1 MNASESDMRRTSSSA
16 RDLVDTSAGEISRE
30 IFVNEDIYE
39 QEKTRIFGRAWL
51 YVGHESQIKNPGDYF
66 VSKMGEESVIL
77 TRDMD
82 GRIHVFLNSCA
93 HRGMR
98 VCRYDEGNTKV
109 FRCPYHAWT
118 YKTDGTLIGVQDYE
132 RAYQPPFDKSKWGLV
147 EVAQLANYMG
157 TIWATWDKDA
167 PSFEEYLGDARFAL
181 DQGLCAWDGGDGGTE
196 LLGSVQKWKVPC
208 NWKFIAENFAGD
220 WLHGVSH
227 RSVDLVRLGPSGK
240 TGRRDDFGQLLVT
253 AYPEGHGILYSVYP
267 NHETRT
273 EYTGSRATSEYFQK
287 CWERR
292 LENKGHLAGTS
303 PLVGT
308 IFPNMSFH
316 GQQPRTLLV
325 SHPTGPN
332 ETEMWRTYFVDKDAP
347 EEVRQFLREY
357 YMRYSGPAG
366 MTEQDDMENWN
377 YAHAASRGTIARRR
391 PYHYKAGLGAGGRH
405 RVIPGVVTEQ
415 PITSEQNPR
424 AFYKR
429 WAEYMD
435 SRSWDELSSA
445 RTAES

>member
-1 MNASESDMRRTSSSA
+1 MRSTSSSA
-16 RDLVDTSAGEISRE
+16 RDLVDTTVGEISRE

-39 QEKTRIFGRAWL
+39 EEKARIFSRAWL
-51 YVGHESQIKNPGDYF
+51 YVGHESQIKNRGDYF
-66 VSKMGEESVIL
+66 VSKMGAESVIL
-77 TRDMD
+77 TRDSA
-82 GRIHVFLNSCA
+82 GKIHVFLNSCA

-98 VCRYDEGNTKV
+98 VCRYDEGNTNA

-132 RAYQPPFDKSKWGLV
+132 KAYQPPFDKSKWGLTG
-147 EVAQLANYMG
+147 VAQLANYMG
-157 TIWATWDKDA
+157 TIWATWDKGA
-167 PSFEEYLGDARFAL
+167 PSFAEYLGDARFGL

-208 NWKFIAENFAGD
+208 NWKFVAENFAGD

-227 RSVDLVRLGPSGK
+227 RSVDLVRLGPSGN

-253 AYPEGHGILYSVYP
+253 AYPQGHGMLYSVYP
-267 NHETRT
+267 NEKTRT
-273 EYTGSRATSEYFQK
+273 EYATSPATSEYFQK

-292 LENKGHLAGTS
+292 LENKGELAGTC

-316 GQQPRTLLV
+316 AQQPRTLLI
-325 SHPTGPN
+325 SHPTGAN
-332 ETEMWRTYFVDKDAP
+332 ETEMWRMYFVDKEAP
-347 EEVRQFLREY
+347 AEIRQFLREY

-366 MTEQDDMENWN
+366 MTEQDDMENWS
-377 YAHAASRGTIARRR
+377 YAHAASGGTIARRR
-391 PYHYKAGLGAGGRH
+391 PYHYKAGLGAGGPH
-405 RVIPGVVTEQ
+405 RVVPGVVTEE
-415 PITSEQNPR
+415 PVTSEQNPR

-429 WAEYMD
+429 WADYMD
-435 SRSWDELSSA
+435 MDGWDELLAAGAAKS
-445 RTAES
+445 

>member
-1 MNASESDMRRTSSSA
+1 MRSTDFSA
-16 RDLVDTSAGEISRE
+16 REMVDTAAGEISRE
-30 IFVNEDIYE
+30 IFVNEDIFE
-39 QEKTRIFGRAWL
+39 EEKVRIFSRAWL

-66 VSKMGEESVIL
+66 VSKMGAESVIL
-77 TRDMD
+77 TRDVA
-82 GRIHVFLNSCA
+82 GKVHVFLNSCA

-98 VCRYDEGNTKV
+98 VCRYDEGNTKA

-132 RAYQPPFDKSKWGLV
+132 NAYQPPFDKSEWGLT

-167 PSFEEYLGDARFAL
+167 PSFEEYLGEARFAF
-181 DQGLCAWDGGDGGTE
+181 DQGLCAWDGGDSGTE

-208 NWKFIAENFAGD
+208 NWKFVAENFAGD

-227 RSVDLVRLGPSGK
+227 RSVDMVRLGPSGNV
-240 TGRRDDFGQLLVT
+240 GRRDDFGQLLVA
-253 AYPEGHGILYSVYP
+253 AYPQGHGILYSVYP
-267 NHETRT
+267 NKETRT
-273 EYTGSRATSEYFQK
+273 EYAASPVTSEYFQK

-292 LENKGHLAGTS
+292 LENKHELAGTC

-316 GQQPRTLLV
+316 AQQPRTLLV
-325 SHPTGPN
+325 SHPIGPN
-332 ETEMWRTYFVDKDAP
+332 ETEMWRTYFVDKGAP
-347 EEVRQFLREY
+347 EEIKQFLREY

-391 PYHYKAGLGAGGRH
+391 PYHYKAGLGAGGPH
-405 RVIPGVVTEQ
+405 HVIPGVVTEQ
-415 PITSEQNPR
+415 PVTSEQNPR
-424 AFYKR
+424 AFYNR
-429 WAEYMD
+429 WADYMEMD
-435 SRSWDELSSA
+435 SWDELLDLD
-445 RTAES
+445 R

>member
-1 MNASESDMRRTSSSA
+1 MRGASDGA
-16 RDLVDTSAGEISRE
+16 HALVDTTNGEISRE
-30 IFVNEDIYE
+30 IFVNEDIYRE
-39 QEKTRIFGRAWL
+39 ERERIFARAWL
-51 YVGHESQIKNPGDYF
+51 YVGHESQIRNPGDYF
-66 VSKMGEESVIL
+66 VSKMGAESVIL
-77 TRDMD
+77 ARDVA
-82 GRIHVFLNSCA
+82 GKIHVFLNSCA
-93 HRGMR
+93 HRGMK
-98 VCRYDEGNTKV
+98 VCRYDEGNTKA

-132 RAYQPPFDKSKWGLV
+132 NAYQPPFDKSKWGLM

-167 PSFEEYLGDARFAL
+167 PSFEDYLGEARFAF
-181 DQGLCAWDGGDGGTE
+181 DHGLCAWDGGDGGTE

-208 NWKFIAENFAGD
+208 NWKFIAENFSGD

-227 RSVDLVRLGPSGK
+227 RSVDMVRLGPSGDV
-240 TGRRDDFGQLLVT
+240 GRRDDFGQLVVT

-267 NHETRT
+267 NNETRT
-273 EYTGSRATSEYFQK
+273 EYAVSPATSKYFQD
-287 CWERR
+287 CWQRR
-292 LENKGHLAGTS
+292 LKNRGKLAGTC

-316 GQQPRTLLV
+316 AQQPRTLLV
-325 SHPTGPN
+325 SHPIGAN
-332 ETEMWRTYFVDKDAP
+332 ETEMWRSYFVDKEAP
-347 EEVRQFLREY
+347 EEVKQFLREY

-377 YAHAASRGTIARRR
+377 YAHAASGGTIARRR
-391 PYHYKAGLGAGGRH
+391 PYHYKAGLGVGGRH
-405 RVIPGVVTEQ
+405 AVIPGVVTEQ

-429 WAEYMD
+429 WADYMD
-435 SRSWDELSSA
+435 MDGWEELLDA
-445 RTAES
+445 QKAEA

>member
-1 MNASESDMRRTSSSA
+1 MRRGSTAA
-16 RDLVDTSAGEISRE
+16 RDLVDTANGEISRE
-30 IFVNEDIYE
+30 IFVNEEIYRE
-39 QEKTRIFGRAWL
+39 ELERIFTRAWL
-51 YVGHESQIKNPGDYF
+51 YVGHESQIPNPGDYF

-77 TRDMD
+77 TRDVA
-82 GRIHVFLNSCA
+82 GKIHVFLNSCA

-98 VCRYDEGNTKV
+98 VCRYDQGNTRA

-132 RAYQPPFDKSKWGLV
+132 NAYQPPFDKSKWGLA
-147 EVAQLANYMG
+147 EVAQLANYLG
-157 TIWATWDKDA
+157 TIWATWDKNA
-167 PSFEEYLGDARFAL
+167 PSFEDYLGEARFAL
-181 DQGLCAWDGGDGGTE
+181 DHGLCAWDGGDGGTE

-208 NWKFIAENFAGD
+208 NWKFIAENFSGD

-227 RSVDLVRLGPSGK
+227 RSVDMVRLGPSGDV
-240 TGRRDDFGQLLVT
+240 GRRDDFGQLVVT

-267 NHETRT
+267 NQETRT
-273 EYTGSRATSEYFQK
+273 EYAMSKATSEYFQE
-287 CWERR
+287 CWRRR
-292 LENKGHLAGTS
+292 LKNRGALAGTC

-325 SHPTGPN
+325 SHPKGAN
-332 ETEMWRTYFVDKDAP
+332 ETEMWRTYFVDKAAP
-347 EEVRQFLREY
+347 EEVKQYLREY

-377 YAHAASRGTIARRR
+377 YAHVASSGTVARRR
-391 PYHYKAGLGAGGRH
+391 RYHYKAGLGAGGRH
-405 RVIPGVVTEQ
+405 AVIPGVVTEQ

-424 AFYKR
+424 FFYKR
-429 WAEYMD
+429 WAEYLD
-435 SRSWDELSSA
+435 TDSWDQLLDAGKAEA
-445 RTAES
+445 RG